1 MPVAALQE
9 DIELVTVTSG
19 LVVSDSETVDSE
31 ALPLDTRQD
40 NDQEREQL
48 LQSSPVGPSPCVES
62 CRYARRLLYLSHAFA
77 QFSEFAWVFS
87 ITIFLSA
94 ITNYKSLLLVS
105 TYGFT
110 TQLAVFLASPRLGV
124 WVDQAATNRLR
135 AARILIGLENASLWI
150 ATLGCF
156 VLLSSMPNSSAVD
169 AVADLLETETAA
181 VRPAHYENVMSS
193 PTSLALLA
201 CIHLFGS
208 AVRVLDQ
215 AFTVAIERDWV
226 VEMSRA
232 SAKADGSAKGARE
245 TPGLTTEQS
254 TTRSFPLYLAEM
266 NVTMKQIDLS
276 CKIIGPALAG
286 LLLPLVS
293 SQSKDLKST
302 RGLEWGCL
310 LVGLLN
316 TLALV
321 VEYMCTTRIYIII
334 PSLAYKQEMEQESN
348 SHSDDADVAQERWAV
363 FHFCISRELRVYL
376 EQPIA
381 LEGIS
386 LSLLYCNGYVK
397 TVSLRHLSQRMQLTP
412 LAFS

>member
-1 MPVAALQE
+1 MPVAIVNE
-9 DIELVTVTSG
+9 DIELQLVTSC
-19 LVVSDSETVDSE
+19 LVDTDHGTVESEE
-31 ALPLDTRQD
+31 ALPSLDARQEHE
-40 NDQEREQL
+40 QECEQL
-48 LQSSPVGPSPCVES
+48 LQASLLFPKGPTPSVES
-62 CRYARRLLYLSHAFA
+62 CRHARRLLYVSHAFA

-87 ITIFLSA
+87 ITIFLA
-94 ITNYKSLLLVS
+94 AVTNYKSLLLVS

-124 WVDQAATNRLR
+124 WGDHVRTNRLT
-135 AARILIGLENASLWI
+135 AARILIGLENASLWV

-156 VLLSSMPNSSAVD
+156 VLLSSTTSNSSATE
-169 AVADLLETETAA
+169 AAADLLETTEIAGGTTRYDS
-181 VRPAHYENVMSS
+181 VTFSPMSV
-193 PTSLALLA
+193 ALLV
-201 CIHLFGS
+201 CIHLFGA

-232 SAKADGSAKGARE
+232 SAEADRSAEKGPQVVNDASQ
-245 TPGLTTEQS
+245 QS
-254 TTRSFPLYLAEM
+254 TTSAFPLYLAEM

-276 CKIIGPALAG
+276 CKVVGPALAG

-293 SQSKDLKST
+293 SQSMGQTST
-302 RGLEWGCL
+302 HGLEWGCL

-321 VEYMCTTRIYIII
+321 VEYICTAKIYDIV
-334 PSLAYKQEMEQESN
+334 PSLAYKQEMQQGSKC
-348 SHSDDADVAQERWAV
+348 HSDDDASVAQGSLPW
-363 FHFCISRELRVYL
+363 FHFCITRELRVYL

-386 LSLLYCNGYVK
+386 LSLLYGNGYVM
-397 TVSLRHLSQRMQLTP
+397 LRGFRFCRWR
-412 LAFS
+412 FS